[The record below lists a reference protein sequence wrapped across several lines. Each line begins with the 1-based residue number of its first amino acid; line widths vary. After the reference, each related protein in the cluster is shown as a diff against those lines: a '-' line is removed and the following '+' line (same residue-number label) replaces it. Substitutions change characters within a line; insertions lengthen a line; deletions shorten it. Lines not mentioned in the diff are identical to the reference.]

1 MNKQDR
7 EDVLLIVEAV
17 LDNYLAPQLVK
28 DICKEVDQSIRD
40 NWWIFKAMHERE
52 QGGEALREIQRKEG
66 LI

>member
-17 LDNYLAPQLVK
+17 LDNYLAQPLVK

-40 NWWIFKAMHERE
+40 NWWIFKAMHERK
-52 QGGEALREIQRKEG
+52 QGGEHHG
-66 LI
+66 